1 MPDEFAVEYNPY
13 AYEIHEDPYPTYA
26 ALRERAPIYRNESLG
41 FWALSRHA
49 DVLAAFKDTQRFSND
64 HGVSLDPESW
74 GPQASAG
81 TSFLAFDPPR
91 HTRVR
96 ALVSK
101 GFTPRRVAAIEA
113 SIREMSAEYLGP
125 LIGAGRFDFIDELAG
140 RVPMDVIS
148 EMLGVPRADRADLR
162 RRADLLVHRE
172 EGRIGVPPEGVE
184 AFAWI
189 RSYFRALLRDR
200 RARPGDDL
208 LSVLLEVESEGE
220 RLDEGEILSFANLM
234 IVAGNETTTKMLA
247 NAVYWLWRYPE
258 QRALVREAPQQRIPS
273 WVEETLR
280 FDNSSQ
286 MLARRVAAD
295 VVLHGQRLRAG
306 DRALLLVGS
315 ANRDERVFE
324 RANEYDIGRDTTQ
337 SLSFGRGVH
346 FCLGA
351 ALARLE
357 GCVVLEEWWRRFPDY
372 EIEAEGAVRVHSINV
387 RGFAALPVKV

>member
-1 MPDEFAVEYNPY
+1 MTPAEVEYNPY

-26 ALRERAPIYRNESLG
+26 ALRERAPAYRNELLG

-49 DVLAAFKDTQRFSND
+49 DVLAAFRDIERFSND

-74 GPQASAG
+74 GPQASAA

-91 HTRVR
+91 HTRLR
-96 ALVSK
+96 ALISK
-101 GFTPRRVAAIEA
+101 GFTPRRVAALEQ
-113 SIREMSAEYLGP
+113 SIREMSAAYLDP

-140 RVPMDVIS
+140 VVPMDVIS
-148 EMLGVPRADRADLR
+148 EMLGVPRADRAELR

-172 EGRIGVPPEGVE
+172 EGRMGVPPKGVE

-189 RSYFRALLRDR
+189 RSYFRALLADR
-200 RARPGDDL
+200 RVRPGDDL

-247 NAVYWLWRYPE
+247 NAIYWLWRHPE
-258 QRALVREAPQQRIPS
+258 QRALVREAPAARIHG

-280 FDNSSQ
+280 FDNSTQ
-286 MLARRVAAD
+286 MLARRIARD
-295 VVLHGQRLRAG
+295 VELHGETLRAG
-306 DRALLLVGS
+306 ERALLLVGS
-315 ANRDERVFE
+315 ANRDERVFD
-324 RANEYDIGRDTTQ
+324 RAGEYDIGRDTTQ

-357 GCVVLEEWWRRFPDY
+357 GRVVLEEWWRRFPDY
-372 EIEAEGAVRVHSINV
+372 EIESVGSVRVHSINV